1 MDLLHAAILGIVE
14 GLGEFL
20 PISSTAH
27 LVFASKLLNISQTD
41 FTKTFEI
48 AIQSG
53 AILAVVVLYVKTLL
67 LNRKI
72 LKKIVFAFV
81 PTGFLGLIFY
91 KLIKDVL
98 IGNILISLMVLFL
111 GGLVIIYFEKL
122 FKNRKQDKKIENL
135 TNTQAIIVGI
145 SQAIAVIP
153 GISRSAATI
162 LPSMFFG
169 LSRKEAVEFSFML
182 AIPTMFAAT
191 GYDLFKSA
199 KLLTSS
205 NIEILALGFVVS
217 FITAIIAVKWFI
229 QFVKTNTLIP
239 FAIYR
244 ILIAIILYFIFLKS
258 F

>member
-1 MDLLHAAILGIVE
+1 MDLLHSVILGIVE
-14 GLGEFL
+14 GLSEFL

-27 LVFASKLLNISQTD
+27 LVFVSKLLNISQSD

-53 AILAVVVLYVKTLL
+53 AILAVVVLYAKRILVDKKVLE
-67 LNRKI
+67 KI
-72 LKKIVFAFV
+72 IYAFI
-81 PTGFLGLIFY
+81 PTAILGFIFY
-91 KLIKDVL
+91 KLIKELL
-98 IGNILISLMVLFL
+98 IGNILISLVALFI
-111 GGLVIIYFEKL
+111 GGLLIIYLERL
-122 FKNRKQDKKIENL
+122 FKNRKQNLKIENL

-145 SQAIAVIP
+145 SQSIAVIP

-169 LSRKEAVEFSFML
+169 LSRKEAIEFSFML

-191 GYDLFKSA
+191 GYDLLKNA

-205 NIEILALGFVVS
+205 NIEVLVLGFVVS
-217 FITAIIAVKWFI
+217 FITALIAVKWFLK
-229 QFVKTNTLIP
+229 FVQTNTLIP

-244 ILIAIILYFIFLKS
+244 ILIAVILFFVFFRI
-258 F
+258 

>member
-27 LVFASKLLNISQTD
+27 VVFAAKILNIAQSD

-53 AILAVVVLYVKTLL
+53 AILAVVILYAKKLLIERKVLEKVL
-67 LNRKI
+67 
-72 LKKIVFAFV
+72 FAFV
-81 PTGFLGLIFY
+81 PTAILGFIFY
-91 KLIKDVL
+91 KIIKQLL
-98 IGNILISLMVLFL
+98 IGNILISLIALFV
-111 GGLVIIYFEKL
+111 GGLLIIYFERL
-122 FKNRKQDKKIENL
+122 FKKRENNL
-135 TNTQAIIVGI
+135 TIKQLNNFQAVLIGV
-145 SQAIAVIP
+145 SQSIAVIP
-153 GISRSAATI
+153 GVSRSAATI

-191 GYDLFKSA
+191 GYDLLKNI

-205 NIEILALGFVVS
+205 NVGILSIGFVVS
-217 FITAIIAVKWFI
+217 FITAVVTVKWFL

-244 ILIAIILYFIFLKS
+244 ILIAVVLYFVFFKI
-258 F
+258 